1 VHEWA
6 EALSR
11 WETLRKELKGILV
24 VQDEAKKVEK
34 VARRAEGVTV
44 IADEGGERA
53 KVLNAVFVP
62 RAYGFADGKLVWLQK
77 EPNGS
82 VVTVLQQFL
91 SAVKGE
97 GRAKSVLDAWSAE
110 RGRKQGGRWRNL
122 IKGGRRNERQNFCP
136 LLFSPSFWVDLGRVA
151 VGHRDYRGVGRDCL
165 GCFGS
170 SEGKGKTGSMHE

>member
-1 VHEWA
+1 MHEWA

-53 KVLNAVFVP
+53 KALNAVFVP

-110 RGRKQGGRWRNL
+110 MREKAWGTMAKPDKGREK
-122 IKGGRRNERQNFCP
+122 E
-136 LLFSPSFWVDLGRVA
+136 
-151 VGHRDYRGVGRDCL
+151 
-165 GCFGS
+165 
-170 SEGKGKTGSMHE
+170 